1 MTPDPAEAT
10 IRQVAV
16 AGADVSIT
24 WGDGHRSRYHALW
37 LRRALKLPGSHRPNG
52 DPQGD
57 EGEAGSGARIKA
69 AAVTPEGDLEVTWQ
83 PDSSSSRYE
92 AFWLR
97 EHCYSAEERARR
109 RRPLRLWN
117 AAITERLPRS
127 DYASVREDATALLA
141 LYEQVLDYCFSLVR
155 GVPARHGEV
164 LGAAAFFG
172 LVSPTPY
179 ADDPKEPE
187 LENIR
192 VNARVPVNTRKCDFL
207 GPHTDTCWRGSLSGL
222 IYLHCLK
229 AHGRGGETLLVDGF
243 AVAERLRAEAPD
255 AFAVLSEIPLNFASK
270 VTNGDDWRAR
280 GRVISLGPDQEVC
293 GIRFSEGSIHQLD
306 LSEALIEPVH
316 SALERFQEALN
327 DGALWLKI
335 ALLPGDLLVIDNQRV
350 LHGRTAFDP
359 DQDDRHLQTCS
370 TRRDEFHNRY
380 RHLARKCGRD
390 DWSRELSWGV
400 I

>member
-1 MTPDPAEAT
+1 MTPDPARTT

-16 AGADVSIT
+16 EGGQVSVT
-24 WGDGHRSRYHALW
+24 WRDGHCSRYHAFW
-37 LRRALKLPGSHRPNG
+37 LRRAHERSRPDGPNG
-52 DPQGD
+52 TAQVL
-57 EGEAGSGARIKA
+57 AKGSDGRVGIA
-69 AAVTPEGDLEVTWQ
+69 AAGVTSEGDLEVTWQ
-83 PDSSSSRYE
+83 SDSSVSRYE
-92 AFWLR
+92 AAWLR
-97 EHCYSAEERARR
+97 EHCYSAAERARR
-109 RRPLRLWN
+109 RRPLRLWG
-117 AAITERLPRS
+117 ASIAERLPQS
-127 DYASVREDATALLA
+127 DYVSVQEDETARLA
-141 LYEQVLDYCFSLVR
+141 LYEQVLDCGFSLVR

-164 LGAAAFFG
+164 LAAATVFG

-179 ADDPKEPE
+179 ADDPKDPE

-192 VNARVPVNTRKCDFL
+192 VDARVPVNTRKCDFL

-229 AHGRGGETLLVDGF
+229 AHGQGGETLLVDGF
-243 AVAERLRAEAPD
+243 TAAERLRVEAPE
-255 AFAVLSEIPLNFASK
+255 AFAVLSEVPLNFAAK

-293 GIRFSEGSIHQLD
+293 GLRFNAGSIHQLD
-306 LSEALIEPVH
+306 LPEALIEPVH

-327 DGALWLKI
+327 DEALWLKI

-359 DQDDRHLQTCS
+359 SQGDRHLQTCS

-380 RHLARKCGRD
+380 RHLARKCGHE
-390 DWSRELSWGV
+390 DWNRELSWGV